1 MQNGERKIKSKQN
14 IMMRITADYN
24 QAKLKRYIMSL
35 FKHELVK
42 DTIWTTFLSVLGK
55 GVGFF
60 IPFFIAAWFG
70 VSSETDAFFFAY
82 GLIIFL
88 ATIFSPVV
96 ESIIV
101 PFIAEARA
109 KSEDV
114 GVFVGKVLGISGV
127 SLCILSIFFMI
138 AIKFVL
144 PYVTRFTPEGLNL
157 IYIILLESIPLVV
170 LLVWT
175 SVLAG
180 SLNAYKIFSI
190 PALSPAFRAFMTLS
204 FIFAFKGLLSIHS
217 IALGYVAGEIF
228 RLGILLFLLKRL
240 KIIRLKLSLGWEEK
254 FGNFLKTSS
263 YQLIGM
269 AFLSFTPIINK
280 TMASWLGLGN
290 VSLLEYAERLYMIPV
305 TLIGSGL
312 LITLLSHWSER
323 FQIGGTDALK
333 QDVLKTVKVIGIIGA
348 ILSLLFIFTRYDLVK
363 LAYDHGGFPREKIG
377 AIASILGFYFLGLT
391 PSFLSQIYVRAFLT
405 RKDTKVL
412 LYMAIFMFLSTII
425 FNLAFVKVM
434 GVSGIALASSVVNLL
449 AFIILFFIFS
459 TWSRRTSQ

>member
-1 MQNGERKIKSKQN
+1 
-14 IMMRITADYN
+14 MMRITN
-24 QAKLKRYIMSL
+24 NRTMLKRYIMSL
-35 FKHELVK
+35 FKQELVK
-42 DTIWTTFLSVLGK
+42 DTIWTTFLSILGK
-55 GVGFF
+55 GSGFF
-60 IPFFIAAWFG
+60 IAFFIAAWFG

-96 ESIIV
+96 ESLIV
-101 PFIAEARA
+101 PFIVEARA

-127 SLCILSIFFMI
+127 SLCFFSVLFMI

-144 PYVTRFTPEGLNL
+144 PFVTRFTPEGLKL

-180 SLNAYKIFSI
+180 SLNAYKVFSI
-190 PALSPAFRAFMTLS
+190 PAISPAFRAFVTLS

-228 RLGILLFLLKRL
+228 RLGILLFLIKRL
-240 KIIRLKLSLGWEEK
+240 KMFRLQFSIGWEKK
-254 FGNFLKTSS
+254 FENFLKTSS

-269 AFLSFTPIINK
+269 VFLSFMPIINK
-280 TMASWLGLGN
+280 AMASWLGLGN
-290 VSLLEYAERLYMIPV
+290 ISLLEYADRLYMIPT
-305 TLIGSGL
+305 TLVNNGL

-323 FQIGGTDALK
+323 FQIGGTDTLK
-333 QDVLKTVKVIGIIGA
+333 QDVLKTTKVIGVIGA
-348 ILSLLFIFTRYDLVK
+348 ILSVFFIFTRYDLVK
-363 LAYDHGGFPREKIG
+363 LAYDHGGFPRQKIG

-391 PSFLSQIYVRAFLT
+391 PFFLSQIYVRAFLT

-412 LYMAIFMFLSTII
+412 LYTAIFMFLSTII
-425 FNLAFVKVM
+425 LNLVFVKAI

-449 AFIILFFIFS
+449 AFIILYFIFS
-459 TWSRRTSQ
+459 MWSERTSH